1 MRPKAENVF
10 DSYDL
15 EVLRTWKVRSAILC
29 EAKQGIFILKEFNGH
44 GEKLLLLN
52 TFLTYLKEQGFSG
65 AEMLIPNKEGNLLQ
79 VDPDGTKYI
88 VKTYVNRGECSP
100 DSMEDCKLAMRAL
113 GCYHKIAE
121 GFGSPVFPGG
131 GVLTELEKHN
141 KELKKVRRYLKEKGK
156 KNSFEHFLNSTYDR
170 YFDMAQQVVEE
181 LKNYPLHTEGNL
193 ICHGDFQYHN
203 VLLQDNQYFLINFE
217 KCIWDNKSR
226 DIYHFMSKF
235 LEKNNWSP
243 QLGEMLLQAYESENK
258 ISEEDTRQLYF
269 RFCYPEKFWKIVN
282 YYYNSRKAFI
292 PEKNREKLEL
302 VLSQENKKKEFI
314 EKVM

>member
-29 EAKQGIFILKEFNGH
+29 EAKQGLFILKEYNGR

-52 TFLTYLKEQGFSG
+52 SFLTYLKEQGFPN
-65 AEMLIPNKEGNLLQ
+65 AEMLLPNKEGELFQ
-79 VDPDGTKYI
+79 ADPDGTKYI
-88 VKTYVNRGECSP
+88 VKTYVNQRECSAE
-100 DSMEDCKLAMRAL
+100 SIEDCKLAMGAL

-121 GFGSPVFPGG
+121 GFGSPLVPGESM
-131 GVLTELEKHN
+131 LSIYERHN

-156 KNSFEHFLNSTYDR
+156 KNSFEHFLNQTYDA
-170 YFDMAQQVVEE
+170 YYDMAKQVVEE
-181 LKNYPLHTEGNL
+181 LQKYPISRDGNL

-203 VLLQDNQYFLINFE
+203 VLLSEQQYFLINFE
-217 KCIWDNKSR
+217 KCVWDNKTR
-226 DIYHFMSKF
+226 DIYHFMRKF

-243 QLGEMLLQAYESENK
+243 QLGEQLLQAYEAENV
-258 ISEEDTRQLYF
+258 ISREDRKQLYF

-282 YYYNSRKAFI
+282 YYYNSRKTFI

-302 VLSQENKKKEFI
+302 ILAQENKKKAFI